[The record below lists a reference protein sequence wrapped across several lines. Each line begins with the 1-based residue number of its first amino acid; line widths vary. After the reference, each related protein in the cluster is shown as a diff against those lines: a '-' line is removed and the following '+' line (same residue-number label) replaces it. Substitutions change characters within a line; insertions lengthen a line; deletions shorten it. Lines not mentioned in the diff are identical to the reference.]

1 MGEILPNGQIQ
12 GYSCAYCGQ
21 PCNIQGTGHG
31 KGICIPIPAPQD
43 KAQEDW
49 ADRIA
54 AELLPCPHGCSDEV
68 HETLACAFH
77 CRSAVAA
84 ALRERDEFAERRAYE
99 RGRKDMLNEARGAIG
114 ALSVAGEEKVTWT
127 KTR

>member
-1 MGEILPNGQIQ
+1 MKWKEPDMIER
-12 GYSCAYCGQ
+12 YERAKRQ
-21 PCNIQGTGHG
+21 PER
-31 KGICIPIPAPQD
+31 PAMTNQD
-43 KAQEDW
+43 KVEQEDW
-49 ADRIA
+49 ATRKA
-54 AELLPCPHGCSDEV
+54 ADTLVDVLFFSEV
-68 HETLACAFH
+68 ESVEAHT
-77 CRSAVAA
+77 AVAA